1 MVRIR
6 SSESAVEPMSKR
18 WSDSGGRVC
27 NELMKREI
35 LPDQRQSKRRL
46 TPLRRLAYVVS
57 APLVLG
63 LLRLWWASC
72 RVVRVVGQ
80 EHLDAALA
88 AHGSLLP
95 CYWHQ
100 HELFCGRYLLQQ
112 RERGLVPGFLIS
124 PSVDGEVPAKI
135 ATRLGARVIR
145 GSSTRTGARALRD
158 YYQLLVKEGV
168 SPVITPDGPTGPRY
182 RFKPGGLLLAQLSG
196 RPLLPMAFAAS
207 RAWRFGWDR
216 FVLPWPF
223 SRIAIAVGEPVMVGR
238 EVKLAD
244 DETSAQWQRRME
256 EALHAQYLRARE
268 ALQ

>member
-1 MVRIR
+1 
-6 SSESAVEPMSKR
+6 
-18 WSDSGGRVC
+18 
-27 NELMKREI
+27 MKREI
-35 LPDQRQSKRRL
+35 LPDQRVSTRRL
-46 TPLRRLAYVVS
+46 TTARRFAYALATPLL
-57 APLVLG
+57 LG
-63 LLRLWWASC
+63 LIRLWWASC

-100 HELFCGRYLLQQ
+100 HELFCGRYLLLQ
-112 RERGLVPGFLIS
+112 RARGLLPGFLIS
-124 PSVDGEVPAKI
+124 PSVDGEVPARI

-158 YYQLLVKEGV
+158 YYNLLVHEKV
-168 SPVITPDGPTGPRY
+168 SPVITPDGPTGPLH

-196 RPLLPMAFAAS
+196 RPLVPMAFAAS
-207 RAWRFGWDR
+207 RAWQFGWDR

-223 SRIAIAVGEPVMVGR
+223 SRIAIAVGPPVAVGR
-238 EVKLAD
+238 EARLGDAA
-244 DETSAQWQRRME
+244 TSERLQQQME
-256 EALHAQYLRARE
+256 RALHAQCRRARE